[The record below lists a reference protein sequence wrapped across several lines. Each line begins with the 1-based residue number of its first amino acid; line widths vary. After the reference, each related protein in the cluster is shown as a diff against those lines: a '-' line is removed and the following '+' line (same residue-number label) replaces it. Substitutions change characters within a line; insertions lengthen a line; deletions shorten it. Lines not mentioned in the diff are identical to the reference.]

1 MQPLASHIYIQN
13 KNASLVE
20 TVATVP
26 TGTLNEEQIPL
37 KQPAFTSVTTN
48 VYTVDPEQSGKL
60 CDIIPFDRLDKFLKI
75 KKAYI
80 SSTITFLVLNFLTA
94 VNIPFLIFTVLC
106 YGFSIYF
113 VTKGSCFVCGVV
125 LGCIGA
131 VIQIVGVVLLAFVG
145 ILSGS
150 SLLTNVVFVLLALL
164 CLLMMLLLYLGIR
177 LLVFPRLFREYAYH
191 YEKID
196 RL

>member
-20 TVATVP
+20 TVARVP

-37 KQPAFTSVTTN
+37 KQVSFCFAQHVQPAFTSVTTN

-60 CDIIPFDRLDKFLKI
+60 CDMQYLICYLNISIPFNRLDKFLKI

-80 SSTITFLVLNFLTA
+80 SSTITFLVRLLFSDNTKVLNLLTA

-125 LGCIGA
+125 LISF
-131 VIQIVGVVLLAFVG
+131 VVLKW
-145 ILSGS
+145 
-150 SLLTNVVFVLLALL
+150 
-164 CLLMMLLLYLGIR
+164 
-177 LLVFPRLFREYAYH
+177 LFNSMGASER
-191 YEKID
+191 
-196 RL
+196 